1 MYVDIVIYEL
11 ISVIVCMDLSPKLIA
26 LALVA
31 VGVIAVFFIS
41 GFQIFDVLSPG
52 ISEEVTVILKQNG
65 TCIVEASDNVPRQ
78 INNCTYEQ
86 GDKIEITFKHEQPA
100 VLSHKPI

>member
-1 MYVDIVIYEL
+1 MY
-11 ISVIVCMDLSPKLIA
+11 CMDLSPKI
-26 LALVA
+26 LALLMVVVGVVA
-31 VGVIAVFFIS
+31 VMFIS
-41 GFQIFDVLSPG
+41 GFQIFDVFSPG

-86 GDKIEITFKHEQPA
+86 GDQIEITFKREQPTI
-100 VLSHKPI
+100 LSHKPI

>member
-1 MYVDIVIYEL
+1 
-11 ISVIVCMDLSPKLIA
+11 MDLSPKI
-26 LALVA
+26 LALVLVV
-31 VGVIAVFFIS
+31 VGVAAVMFIS
-41 GFQIFDVLSPG
+41 GFQIFDVFSPG

-86 GDKIEITFKHEQPA
+86 GDQIEITFKQEQPTI
-100 VLSHKPI
+100 LSHNPI

>member
-1 MYVDIVIYEL
+1 MFFWEDYI
-11 ISVIVCMDLSPKLIA
+11 KLRNNLAKVIA